1 MKNGFIP
8 NMVHHSVGRS
18 FSQILGVSPDKSVA
32 GSSNPIVDGANIIYN
47 SGMESIQRMRSCA
60 FGILRKPMALQEVQG
75 LFCAENK
82 LGVVVKPMGGK
93 SVLVCME
100 SGEVVNSFLKAQYPR
115 VHEFFELLK
124 PWEEGDMA
132 MNRLCWV
139 YLYGVPPHAWQEN
152 FFNLLGHH
160 VGQCTKMEGDFDN
173 CHRLDIAK
181 LQVLTSIKEPIHRQ
195 FKGEV
200 TLVRSSVALEGVL

>member
-1 MKNGFIP
+1 MENNQLVSIYIENLPQRWTITDIILVLSKFGVVMDVFIPNKTSVRGARFGFVRFENNGNINSLVDNINSVVVDNQYLKANVARCRSTNGSGNRKQAMKNGFIP

-75 LFCAENK
+75 LFCVENK

-100 SGEVVNSFLKAQYPR
+100 SGEAVNSFLKAQYP
-115 VHEFFELLK
+115 
-124 PWEEGDMA
+124 
-132 MNRLCWV
+132 
-139 YLYGVPPHAWQEN
+139 
-152 FFNLLGHH
+152 
-160 VGQCTKMEGDFDN
+160 
-173 CHRLDIAK
+173 
-181 LQVLTSIKEPIHRQ
+181 
-195 FKGEV
+195 
-200 TLVRSSVALEGVL
+200 